1 MNDAEGVEE
10 ALFAVLPDPVW
21 VAADD
26 LTVTRANTAF
36 QTLRAKLADDA
47 FDRSWRDLARRVLAG
62 RSVTT
67 DIRIVVGGVE
77 RSFNLSAVPVSGTA
91 AGGPAALFVARDVT
105 DTRRGERED
114 ALELAVSRVFA
125 TDKPLETMLAGVIEF
140 LCESDNWDCGVF
152 WLVNFADELEPIVIW
167 SRPGIEAAKF
177 RERVAQL
184 RFARGH
190 GIPGRAW
197 VSADDLVSVADL
209 FDESGLVR
217 AESAAAAGL
226 HGVAAVPLRDGE
238 RFVGVLELFTRAV
251 RPMSEQGRRA
261 LVRAGSSLG
270 RLIERRKLET
280 LIERKGR
287 EWSLTFDAIELPIF
301 ITRLDGTIT
310 RVNRAARDI
319 VGADQ
324 FVDVLQRNIALGE
337 GEPWKTL
344 SDIVAAVRDSRT
356 PCTAHVIVGN
366 RTWDVSASWYWS
378 ESENDDRAIV
388 VMRDTTDL
396 VRLQESV
403 RRGEQL
409 AALGELVAGVAHEVR
424 NPIFGMG
431 LTVDALQ
438 AMLPDQPE
446 FGELAAV
453 LRTWLDRLNRLM
465 ENLLEYGKSWTLDL
479 RHGTLD
485 SVLPGVVERCRQLAP
500 NVSIVLNLQPGL
512 PMLMDPNR
520 LGQAF
525 ENLITNAVQ
534 HSQTGQ
540 EIVVTARL
548 ADPQT
553 IECTVRDHGP
563 GFDPLDLPKIFQPFF
578 TRRRGGTGL
587 GLSIVQRIV
596 DEHGGT
602 VGAGNPSDGGA
613 LMTLRFPV
621 HQVGQ

>member
-1 MNDAEGVEE
+1 MAGDALAG
-10 ALFAVLPDPVW
+10 ALFEVLADPVW
-21 VAADD
+21 IVGEDLTILRANAAFHTLQSKAADGA
-26 LTVTRANTAF
+26 LEN
-36 QTLRAKLADDA
+36 
-47 FDRSWRDLARRVLAG
+47 SWRDLARRVLAG

-67 DIRIVVGGVE
+67 DVRVAVDGVE
-77 RSFNLSAVPVSGTA
+77 RSFNLSAVPVNGT
-91 AGGPAALFVARDVT
+91 AALFVARDVT

-114 ALELAVSRVFA
+114 ALELAVARVFA
-125 TDKPLETMLAGVIEF
+125 TDKPLEAMLGDVLEF
-140 LCESDNWDCGVF
+140 LCESENWDCGVV
-152 WLVNFADELEPIVIW
+152 WLLADDELAPAVIW
-167 SRPGIEAAKF
+167 TRPGLEATRF
-177 RERVAQL
+177 RQRVGEL
-184 RFARGH
+184 RFGRGH

-197 VSADDLVSVADL
+197 SGDDLVSVADL
-209 FDESGLVR
+209 FDETDLVR

-226 HGVAAVPLRDGE
+226 HGAAAVPLRDGE

-251 RPMSEQGRRA
+251 RPMSEQARRA

-270 RLIERRKLET
+270 RLMERRKLET

-301 ITRLDGTIT
+301 LTRLDGTIT
-310 RVNRAARDI
+310 RVNRAARDL
-319 VGADQ
+319 VGAGD
-324 FVDVLQRNIALGE
+324 FLDILGRNIALAG
-337 GEPWKTL
+337 GEPWITL
-344 SDIVAAVRDSRT
+344 TDIVAAVRDSRT
-356 PCTAHVIVGN
+356 PCTAHVVVGE

-378 ESENDDRAIV
+378 EGENDDRVIV

-431 LTVDALQ
+431 LTVEALQ
-438 AMLPDQPE
+438 AMLPDQPD
-446 FGELAAV
+446 FAELAGV

-465 ENLLEYGKSWTLDL
+465 ENLLEYGKTWSLDL

-485 SVLPGVVERCRQLAP
+485 AVLPGVVERCRQIAP
-500 NVSIVLNLQPGL
+500 HVGIELDLEPKL
-512 PMLMDPNR
+512 PLLMDSNR

-534 HSQTGQ
+534 HSMPGQ
-540 EIVVTARL
+540 VITITARRS
-548 ADPQT
+548 DPQT

-563 GFDPLDLPKIFQPFF
+563 GFDPLDLPRIFQPFF

-602 VGAGNPSDGGA
+602 VGAGNASDGGA
-613 LMTLRFPV
+613 LVTMRFPV
-621 HQVGQ
+621 HGATQ